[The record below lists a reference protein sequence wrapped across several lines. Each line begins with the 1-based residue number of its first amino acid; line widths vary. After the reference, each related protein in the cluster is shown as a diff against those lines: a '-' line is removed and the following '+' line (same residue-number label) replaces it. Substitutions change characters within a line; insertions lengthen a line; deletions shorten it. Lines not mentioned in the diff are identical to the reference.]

1 VTASLP
7 KLSCFKAYDI
17 RGRVP
22 DELNPEIAYRLGLA
36 FAEHFSPRCV
46 ALGHDVR
53 HSSRPL
59 LEAIA
64 VGLNERGVEVLDLGL
79 CGTEEVYWA
88 AQQPGVDGAIEV
100 TASHNPIDYN
110 GMKLVR
116 GGAIPVSGDSGLRDI
131 EALVSASTATLP
143 STPPRMVPTSYRD
156 AYVEHLLTY
165 LDTAA
170 LRPMSVVINAGNG
183 AAGPLLDALEPR
195 LPFRLIKLHHAPDGS
210 FPNGI
215 PNPLIPQMRVSTSA
229 AVRASGADFG
239 VAWDG
244 DFDRCFLFDE
254 RGEFIEGYYVV
265 GLLAEALLAAHVRQP
280 GEGRPRV
287 IHDPRLIWNT
297 IDVVLKAGGQ
307 PVQSKTGHAFIKER
321 MRSEN
326 AVYGGEM
333 SAHHYFRGFAYCDNG
348 MLPWLLVAAMIS
360 RSGKPLSELVR
371 DRVAQYPVSGEIN
384 RGVPNVSS
392 TLQRIEERYAG
403 KAISRDDTDGLS
415 LDFGEWRF
423 NLRGSNTEP
432 LLRLNVEARG
442 DHRLMNL
449 KTSELL
455 AAVDADS

>member
-1 VTASLP
+1 
-7 KLSCFKAYDI
+7 
-17 RGRVP
+17 
-22 DELNPEIAYRLGLA
+22 
-36 FAEHFSPRCV
+36 
-46 ALGHDVR
+46 
-53 HSSRPL
+53 
-59 LEAIA
+59 
-64 VGLNERGVEVLDLGL
+64 
-79 CGTEEVYWA
+79 
-88 AQQPGVDGAIEV
+88 
-100 TASHNPIDYN
+100 
-110 GMKLVR
+110 
-116 GGAIPVSGDSGLRDI
+116 
-131 EALVSASTATLP
+131 
-143 STPPRMVPTSYRD
+143 
-156 AYVEHLLTY
+156 
-165 LDTAA
+165 
-170 LRPMSVVINAGNG
+170 
-183 AAGPLLDALEPR
+183 
-195 LPFRLIKLHHAPDGS
+195 
-210 FPNGI
+210 
-215 PNPLIPQMRVSTSA
+215 
-229 AVRASGADFG
+229 
-239 VAWDG
+239 
-244 DFDRCFLFDE
+244 
-254 RGEFIEGYYVV
+254 
-265 GLLAEALLAAHVRQP
+265 LLAAHVRQP

>member
-1 VTASLP
+1 MTSPAP
-7 KLSCFKAYDI
+7 KLNCFKAYDI

-88 AQQPGVDGAIEV
+88 AQQPGVYGAIEV

-110 GMKLVR
+110 GMKLVL
-116 GGAIPVSGDSGLRDI
+116 ADAVPVSGDSGLREI
-131 EALVSASTATLP
+131 EAIVSASTAPLP
-143 STPPRMVPTSYRD
+143 ATPARMVPTSYR
-156 AYVEHLLTY
+156 ASYVEHLLTY

-215 PNPLIPQMRVSTSA
+215 PNPLIPQMRLSTSA

-265 GLLAEALLAAHVRQP
+265 GLLAEALLAAHVRRP

-360 RSGKPLSELVR
+360 RGGKPLSQLVR

-392 TLQRIEERYAG
+392 TLKRIEERYAA
-403 KAISRDDTDGLS
+403 KAISSDDTDGLS

-449 KTSELL
+449 KTAELL
-455 AAVDADS
+455 AAVDAES